1 MRWHKRH
8 HQQVQAYQHQH
19 AQLREQIRDMT
30 SELEDHIGK
39 VSSQEES
46 LTNTQMDSGMKTH
59 SEKRGV
65 VQHLKGSLIVNL
77 EL

>member
-1 MRWHKRH
+1 MPPSAGTGIPAPTCTAKR
-8 HQQVQAYQHQH
+8 
-19 AQLREQIRDMT
+19 QIRDMT
-30 SELEDHIGK
+30 SEQEDLIGK

-46 LTNTQMDSGMKTH
+46 LTNTQMVSGMRTH

>member
-1 MRWHKRH
+1 MRWHRCH

-30 SELEDHIGK
+30 SELEDLKGK

-46 LTNTQMDSGMKTH
+46 LTNIQMVSGMRTH

-65 VQHLKGSLIVNL
+65 VQHLKGLIVNL

>member
-1 MRWHKRH
+1 MAQAPASAGTGIPAPTCTAKRTD
-8 HQQVQAYQHQH
+8 YR
-19 AQLREQIRDMT
+19 LNFC
-30 SELEDHIGK
+30 LEDLKGK
-39 VSSQEES
+39 VFSQEES
-46 LTNTQMDSGMKTH
+46 LKNTQMVSGMRTH